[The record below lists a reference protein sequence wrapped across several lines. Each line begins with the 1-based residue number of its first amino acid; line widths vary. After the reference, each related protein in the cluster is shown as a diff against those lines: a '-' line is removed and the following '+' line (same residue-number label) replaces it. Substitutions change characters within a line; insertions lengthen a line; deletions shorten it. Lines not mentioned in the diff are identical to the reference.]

1 MSTLLMIDG
10 NSMANRAYYGVPRLT
25 NAKGVP
31 TNAVFGFLNTL
42 QAVVERFK
50 PDELFVAFDISKKVF
65 RHERFADYKLSLIHI

>member
-31 TNAVFGFLNTL
+31 TNAVFGFLRMLLSIYRTL
-42 QAVVERFK
+42 D
-50 PDELFVAFDISKKVF
+50 P
-65 RHERFADYKLSLIHI
+65 